1 MNKPQLPS
9 HMVPWEPYDWGG
21 FFMAKGK
28 KGKAL
33 VLGGLLGLGLW
44 ILWQLGLALLA
55 VKEVLPEDAL
65 APGQWAGAFLAAFV
79 GSRLA
84 VRHSGLG
91 TLAAALGA
99 AAVGLA
105 VLLAFIIKEIGEDNG
120 HTHPTPDTTPDPM
133 EIISEPPVITEMP
146 TAEPASSPAS
156 AAELTQSPD
165 SNETDNNND

>member
-1 MNKPQLPS
+1 
-9 HMVPWEPYDWGG
+9 
-21 FFMAKGK
+21 MAKGK

-99 AAVGLA
+99 AAVFLGMAALLGFLVFGELGLGGQGLR
-105 VLLAFIIKEIGEDNG
+105 LLAAMGLG
-120 HTHPTPDTTPDPM
+120 
-133 EIISEPPVITEMP
+133 SG
-146 TAEPASSPAS
+146 
-156 AAELTQSPD
+156 AAGLLPLSGKRRKKGGVR
-165 SNETDNNND
+165 SGKR

>member
-1 MNKPQLPS
+1 
-9 HMVPWEPYDWGG
+9 
-21 FFMAKGK
+21 MAKGK

-44 ILWQLGLALLA
+44 ILWQLVLALLA

-65 APGQWAGAFLAAFV
+65 APGQWAGAFFAAFA

-99 AAVGLA
+99 AAVFLGMAALLGFLVFGELGLGGQGLR
-105 VLLAFIIKEIGEDNG
+105 LLAAMGLG
-120 HTHPTPDTTPDPM
+120 
-133 EIISEPPVITEMP
+133 SG
-146 TAEPASSPAS
+146 
-156 AAELTQSPD
+156 AAGLLPLSGKPRKKGGGRRGKR
-165 SNETDNNND
+165 

>member
-1 MNKPQLPS
+1 
-9 HMVPWEPYDWGG
+9 
-21 FFMAKGK
+21 MAKGK

-44 ILWQLGLALLA
+44 ILWQLVLALLA

-99 AAVGLA
+99 AAVFLGMAALLGFLVFGELGLGGQGLR
-105 VLLAFIIKEIGEDNG
+105 LLAAMGLGSGAAGLLPLSGECRKKG
-120 HTHPTPDTTPDPM
+120 GGRRGKR
-133 EIISEPPVITEMP
+133 
-146 TAEPASSPAS
+146 
-156 AAELTQSPD
+156 
-165 SNETDNNND
+165 

>member
-1 MNKPQLPS
+1 
-9 HMVPWEPYDWGG
+9 
-21 FFMAKGK
+21 MAKGK

-33 VLGGLLGLGLW
+33 VLGGVLGLGLW

-99 AAVGLA
+99 AAVFLGMAALLGFLVFGELGLSGQGLR
-105 VLLAFIIKEIGEDNG
+105 LLAAMGLG
-120 HTHPTPDTTPDPM
+120 
-133 EIISEPPVITEMP
+133 SG
-146 TAEPASSPAS
+146 
-156 AAELTQSPD
+156 AAGLLPLSGKCRKKGGGRRGKR
-165 SNETDNNND
+165 